1 MYKIISLFFFIA
13 GLVLFFAPEYV
24 SDFVSQ
30 DTMKMIYEY
39 HKILG
44 FGIIAIAYY
53 VYTLEESNVYTLEE
67 SNYTPM
73 SINNTKSF
81 SNRLPTS
88 EKITE
93 LS

>member
-1 MYKIISLFFFIA
+1 MYKIISLFLFIA

-53 VYTLEESNVYTLEE
+53 VYTLEESN
-67 SNYTPM
+67 YTPM
-73 SINNTKSF
+73 SINKTKSF
-81 SNRLPTS
+81 SNRLDSS